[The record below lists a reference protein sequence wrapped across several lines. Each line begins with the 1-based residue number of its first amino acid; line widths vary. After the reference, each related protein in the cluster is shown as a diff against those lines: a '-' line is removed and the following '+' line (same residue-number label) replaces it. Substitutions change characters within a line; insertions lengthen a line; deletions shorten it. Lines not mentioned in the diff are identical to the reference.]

1 MENRNVIFRSLLQNY
16 TIYISCLQ
24 QEYLN
29 ICLFQYLNLN
39 SYDWMNFDL
48 KEVHRYCTRYT
59 VGTFFMSVKYVI
71 IQAHNVKK
79 LDRKITF
86 LFSIVS
92 ILLQPPFLTGLL
104 HWNWRYFNYENGM
117 KWRTNDQ
124 TLLQT
129 LESSWNHSYLKGKA
143 DGEQKCNFYK
153 WRHNITDILEKF
165 FTRLIL
171 NI

>member
-1 MENRNVIFRSLLQNY
+1 MKAQHHRYPWKILHDKTNFEHIIVKWNSSSTPDY

-71 IQAHNVKK
+71 IQVHNVKK
-79 LDRKITF
+79 SDRKITF
-86 LFSIVS
+86 LFSVGFS
-92 ILLQPPFLTGLL
+92 F
-104 HWNWRYFNYENGM
+104 
-117 KWRTNDQ
+117 
-124 TLLQT
+124 
-129 LESSWNHSYLKGKA
+129 
-143 DGEQKCNFYK
+143 
-153 WRHNITDILEKF
+153 
-165 FTRLIL
+165 
-171 NI
+171 